1 MNDSN
6 FPKIVIRHISGSKA
20 NQIEEFTL
28 DGRSEIRFGRDPS
41 CDIVYGASRDDVV
54 SRNHAVIGVST
65 REPSLSR

>member
-41 CDIVYGASRDDVV
+41 CDIVYGASE
-54 SRNHAVIGVST
+54 T
-65 REPSLSR
+65 TW